1 MAEKLLGPYKF
12 IDKYHY
18 SYQYLDPSAK
28 QEYISLEDAKS
39 SFESV
44 KKISMN
50 WIPVLKGTI

>member
-1 MAEKLLGPYKF
+1 MSWYNLPVYELYGTVAEKLLGPYKF

-44 KKISMN
+44 
-50 WIPVLKGTI
+50 